1 MLTKVVPKF
10 ACHGII
16 LLTHIWR
23 KATYRA
29 ETKASMEGSRVEAL
43 PAVLVK
49 VAAAI
54 VAAPGDVILRPLPA
68 LTVVSAVA
76 NLAGSLLAATNVLIS
91 ASDLIL
97 LSTTRTKVTA
107 PLRAAED
114 VMATPDLYARNGAA
128 ICGTTMCRWLWHRS
142 PQYRCMHTPCSPW
155 CFPCTVPL

>member
-1 MLTKVVPKF
+1 
-10 ACHGII
+10 
-16 LLTHIWR
+16 
-23 KATYRA
+23 
-29 ETKASMEGSRVEAL
+29 MEGSRVEAL

-76 NLAGSLLAATNVLIS
+76 NLAASLLAATNVWIS

-97 LSTTRTKVTA
+97 LSTTRTKVTTA

-114 VMATPDLYARNGAA
+114 VMATPDLYTRNGAA
-128 ICGTTMCRWLWHRS
+128 ICGTHHVQVAVAPFSTVQVYAHSM
-142 PQYRCMHTPCSPW
+142 
-155 CFPCTVPL
+155 FPLVFPVYCAAVRLAKVYF